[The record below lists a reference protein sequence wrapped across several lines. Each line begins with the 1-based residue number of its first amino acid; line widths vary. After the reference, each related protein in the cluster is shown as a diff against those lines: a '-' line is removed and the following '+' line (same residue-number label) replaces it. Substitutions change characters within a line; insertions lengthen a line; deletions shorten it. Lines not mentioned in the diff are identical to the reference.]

1 MSPDLTSV
9 GISIRVHMHT
19 YLLQLPAAQDADGPR
34 TADCFVRL
42 ALAPKK
48 DLIKVLVLRA
58 SPRHNVATAQRRHGT
73 ASPRHSVATAQ
84 RRHGTSRSKSMSIH
98 TFLHSYTRVHSHV
111 VTPAPRSLITKCRSL
126 AMSRQMSVHMSVHM
140 SVQMSVTCLHT

>member
-1 MSPDLTSV
+1 
-9 GISIRVHMHT
+9 MHT

-58 SPRHNVATAQRRHGT
+58 SPRHNVATAQLGQSQCLYKHFYTVIHVFIRML
-73 ASPRHSVATAQ
+73 SP
-84 RRHGTSRSKSMSIH
+84 
-98 TFLHSYTRVHSHV
+98 LHQDLS
-111 VTPAPRSLITKCRSL
+111 
-126 AMSRQMSVHMSVHM
+126 
-140 SVQMSVTCLHT
+140 